1 MRTDQADL
9 ILVNGRV
16 LTMDATSS
24 VAKAVAVRAGSIIA
38 VGSDDEVRA
47 LRGRDTTV
55 IDARGRTV
63 LPGINDSHLH
73 GCAFGL
79 NRPPLSVDV
88 SYPAVRSIADVRAVI
103 AAAVARTPEG
113 EWIRGNGWDLGYL
126 RECQA
131 DPARLPTRAD
141 LDAVAPHHPVYLQDF
156 SGHMTW
162 ANSRAFEVAGIEH
175 SSTSPEGGVIVRD
188 ASGSPTGLLQEGAQ
202 DLVQRVVPP
211 LTRTDRE
218 QAIATAITTLHAE
231 GITSFTEPGLGPGG
245 DGLFAGALGGE
256 ALEIY
261 ADLARAGALPI
272 RVSALLLFT
281 GMSGGAEEIARG
293 LASYRYPTGID
304 PRVFRVIGVKIF
316 ADGIPPNKTAWMR
329 EEYAGG
335 GHGSLCVHGATEGM
349 RGEELEAMI
358 RLAHRAGHQVGVHV
372 TGDRGIDAVV
382 EAFAR
387 AVEEYPRPDPRH
399 YVIHGDFVGAES
411 LATMAKYGFGV
422 NMNPTVKW
430 TIADLMTE
438 MLGEQRSAYQW
449 PVRTAMEAGV
459 TVAASS
465 DAPVTFPNWRQGVAG
480 MMLRESKA
488 SGRSVGPEECVSLD
502 QALRAY
508 TINAAW
514 QDFAEDWKGSLEV
527 GKVADICVLGGDL
540 EASNPH
546 DIPDIPVA
554 LTIFDGRVVFDS
566 RDSR

>member
-1 MRTDQADL
+1 MGTNQADL
-9 ILVNGRV
+9 IILGGRV
-16 LTMDATSS
+16 LTMDAAGS
-24 VAKAVAVRAGSIIA
+24 VAQALAARDGSITA

-73 GCAFGL
+73 GCAFGV

-88 SYPAVRSIADVRAVI
+88 SYPTVRSIGDVARVV
-103 AAAVARTPEG
+103 AAAAKNTPQG

-131 DPARLPTRAD
+131 GPERLPSRAD
-141 LDAVAPHHPVYLQDF
+141 LDAVSPDHPVYLQDF

-162 ANSRAFEVAGIEH
+162 ANSRALEVTGID
-175 SSTSPEGGVIVRD
+175 SSVTAPEGGVIVRD
-188 ASGSPTGLLQEGAQ
+188 AGGVPTGLLQEGAQ
-202 DLVQRVVPP
+202 DLIQRAVPQ
-211 LTRTDRE
+211 LTRADRE
-218 QAIATAITTLHAE
+218 LAIATTIATLHAE

-245 DGLFAGALGGE
+245 ESLFAGALGGE
-256 ALEIY
+256 ALDVY
-261 ADLARAGALPI
+261 ADLARAKALPI

-281 GMSGGAEEIARG
+281 GMSGGAAEVERG
-293 LASYRYPTGID
+293 LSTYRYPTD
-304 PRVFRVIGVKIF
+304 TDRRTFRVIGVKIF
-316 ADGIPPNKTAWMR
+316 ADGIPPNKTAWMS

-335 GHGSLCVHGATEGM
+335 GHGSLCVHGATEGQ

-358 RLAHRAGHQVGVHV
+358 RLAHRAGFQVGVHV

-382 EAFAR
+382 RGFAR
-387 AVEEYPRPDPRH
+387 AIEQHPRPDPRH
-399 YVIHGDFVGAES
+399 YVIHGDFVGPES
-411 LATMAKYGFGV
+411 LATMAGYGFGV

-438 MLGEQRSAYQW
+438 MLGPDRSAYQW
-449 PVRTAMEAGV
+449 PVRTAMAAGV
-459 TVAASS
+459 TVTASS

-488 SGRSVGPEECVSLD
+488 SGLPVGPEECVSLD

-508 TINAAW
+508 TVNAAW

-527 GKVADICVLGGDL
+527 GKVADLCVLDGDL
-540 EASNPH
+540 EAADPH

-554 LTIFDGRVVFDS
+554 LTIFDGQVVFD
-566 RDSR
+566 RQDSR